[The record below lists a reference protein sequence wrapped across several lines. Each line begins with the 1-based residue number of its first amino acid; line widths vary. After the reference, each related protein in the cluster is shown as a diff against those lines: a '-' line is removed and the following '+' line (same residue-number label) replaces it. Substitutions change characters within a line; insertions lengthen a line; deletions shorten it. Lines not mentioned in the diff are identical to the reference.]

1 MNAPQPVATLY
12 VRPQQAIV
20 TGYKAN
26 LPTGYHQV
34 YSQAHI
40 DALLQRI
47 AQLEG
52 KTK

>member
-1 MNAPQPVATLY
+1 MNAPQPIATLY
-12 VRPQQAIV
+12 VRPQQVIV

-26 LPTGYHQV
+26 LETGYHRV
-34 YSQAHI
+34 YSRAQI